1 MTKKVAQRK
10 TAATSRRGADG
21 FAPLIAEARE
31 LIGSTRSA
39 AASTVNTLQ
48 VLTNKDSVL
57 GAYLRPY
64 LAKISRT
71 RRAVRIADC
80 FAGKGR
86 FDDGRDGSP
95 MIIRDA
101 ITAADFAGAR

>member
-1 MTKKVAQRK
+1 MGATRDFFARK
-10 TAATSRRGADG
+10 HEWS
-21 FAPLIAEARE
+21 EM
-31 LIGSTRSA
+31 
-39 AASTVNTLQ
+39 
-48 VLTNKDSVL
+48 KDSIL

-95 MIIRDA
+95 IIIRDA
-101 ITAADFAGAR
+101 ITVADFAGAR